1 VGGGVGG
8 AFVNPNLLF
17 KLANNAALIGW
28 ILLIFLPRWRW
39 SARLIAPV
47 LVPALLAALYSWL
60 VVTQFGHSPGG
71 FSSLTSVALLFQN
84 RAMLLAGWVHYLA
97 FDLFVGSWEV
107 RDSQAAGIRHY
118 LVVPCLILTFLF
130 GPAGWF
136 LYFLIRSTANRSGVI
151 ESAEEAA
158 LSAPH
163 NDIRDYMISDRPIAT
178 ANWSAKA
185 PINQSMSFAIGV
197 PSGPVSGTSIHEQ
210 RKQTQPRCP

>member
-1 VGGGVGG
+1 M
-8 AFVNPNLLF
+8 NPNLLF
-17 KLANNAALIGW
+17 RLANNAALIGW
-28 ILLIFLPRWRW
+28 IVLIFLPRWRW

-47 LVPALLAALYSWL
+47 LVPALLAVLYSLL

-107 RDSQAAGIRHY
+107 RDSQAAGIGHY

-136 LYFLIRSTANRSGVI
+136 LYLLIRSTANRSGVI

-163 NDIRDYMISDRPIAT
+163 NDTVLSRLRLSSYLRRCFRSLASCASFVAWLFRPG
-178 ANWSAKA
+178 K
-185 PINQSMSFAIGV
+185 
-197 PSGPVSGTSIHEQ
+197 
-210 RKQTQPRCP
+210 